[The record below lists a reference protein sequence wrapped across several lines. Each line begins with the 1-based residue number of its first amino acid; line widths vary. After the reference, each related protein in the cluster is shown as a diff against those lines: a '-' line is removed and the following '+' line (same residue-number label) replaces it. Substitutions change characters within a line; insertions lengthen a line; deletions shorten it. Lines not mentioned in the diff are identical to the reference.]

1 MGTSRVVVVLSRLG
15 SGAGA
20 EATLTDVCQAIL
32 TAGGHCVLL
41 VGKSTW
47 TQRARLRRFLSTGS
61 ACASGKARVIS
72 SARLL
77 DFRVSSSVRLMDV
90 LARKVS
96 LVSLRFVLDPRRILA
111 YYFLSLA
118 HHVLVGQV
126 LTARGVSELRA
137 MTAKGVITL
146 NHNGEPDDFSSQWRL
161 LRPATKSVPVQS
173 YIQYLQA
180 FDRVLFQNE
189 GQRRGFEAFGY
200 PSVGQTEV
208 IWPSCN
214 ESAARRAA
222 AEPNPYDSSLVNL
235 VCVAKFQPSKKQL
248 ELIKAFGEVLPKYPS
263 THLTLVGDSIKDKSY
278 LMECQRYV
286 AENNLNDLVEF
297 VGYREDALR
306 YIAHSDVFVL
316 VSEGE
321 GTSRAVREAVF
332 LGTPIVSRKLE
343 GVESFLGAEGA
354 FWALGDDVRSA
365 LEEVLQGTDKR
376 TRVAEFAHGRYAELA
391 TETKFFAAVRSF
403 FGLGEI
409 PEP

>member
-1 MGTSRVVVVLSRLG
+1 MAASRVVVVFSRLG

-32 TAGGHCVLL
+32 TAGGHCVVL

-47 TQRARLRRFLSTGS
+47 SQRARLRSFLRS
-61 ACASGKARVIS
+61 ASANPSGRARVIS

-77 DFRVSSSVRLMDV
+77 DFRVSSSVRLADV

-96 LVSLRFVLDPRRILA
+96 PLSLRFVLDPRRMLA
-111 YYFLSLA
+111 HYFLSLA

-137 MTAKGVITL
+137 MTAMGVLTL

-161 LRPATKSVPVQS
+161 LSPATKSVRVQS
-173 YIQYLQA
+173 YVQYLQA

-189 GQRRGFEAFGY
+189 GQRRRFEAFDY
-200 PSVGQTEV
+200 PSLGQTEV
-208 IWPSCN
+208 IWPACN

-222 AEPNPYDSSLVNL
+222 TEPNPYDSSLVNL

-248 ELIKAFGEVLPKYPS
+248 DLIKAFGEVLPKYPS
-263 THLTLVGDSIKDKSY
+263 THLTFVGDSIKDKSY

-332 LGTPIVSRKLE
+332 LGTPIVSRRLV
-343 GVESFLGAEGA
+343 GVESFLGPKGA
-354 FWALGDDVRSA
+354 FWLLGEDVRST
-365 LEEVLQGTDKR
+365 LEEVLQGSDR
-376 TRVAEFAHGRYAELA
+376 RLRVAEFAHGRYSELA
-391 TETKFFAAVRSF
+391 TETKFSAAVRSY
-403 FGLGEI
+403 FGLGEVS
-409 PEP
+409 EP

>member
-1 MGTSRVVVVLSRLG
+1 MATSRVVVVLSRLG

-32 TAGGHCVLL
+32 TAGGHCVVL

-47 TQRARLRRFLSTGS
+47 TQRARLRRFLSS
-61 ACASGKARVIS
+61 AAAYPSVRARVIS

-77 DFRVSSSVRLMDV
+77 DFRVSSSVRLVDV
-90 LARKVS
+90 LSRRVS
-96 LVSLRFVLDPRRILA
+96 LVSSRFVLDPRRIFA
-111 YYFLSLA
+111 YYFLSTA

-137 MTAKGVITL
+137 MTAKGEITL

-161 LRPATKSVPVQS
+161 LQPETKSVAVQS
-173 YIQYLQA
+173 YLEYLQA

-189 GQRRGFEAFGY
+189 AQRLSFEECDY

-214 ESAARRAA
+214 ESAARGAA
-222 AEPNPYDSSLVNL
+222 AEASPYDSSLVNL
-235 VCVAKFQPSKKQL
+235 VCVAKFQPSKRQL
-248 ELIKAFGEVLPKYPS
+248 DLIRAFGEVLLRHPS

-286 AENNLNDLVEF
+286 VENNLTDQVEF

-306 YIAHSDVFVL
+306 YIAHSDLFVL

-321 GTSRAVREAVF
+321 GTSRAVREAAF
-332 LGTPIVSRKLE
+332 LGKPIVSRRLK
-343 GVESFLGAEGA
+343 GVESFLGREGA
-354 FWALGDDVRSA
+354 FWVLGDDVRSA
-365 LEEVLQGTDKR
+365 LEEALEVSYKR
-376 TRVAEFAHGRYAELA
+376 EKVAEFAHGRYAQLA
-391 TETKFFAAVRSF
+391 AETKFFAAVRTY
-403 FGLGEI
+403 FGLEER
-409 PEP
+409 PQL